1 MIKFQWLKWYG
12 IDSEQGDDLLTKEQQ
27 EEINRRIEK
36 HEKSEGKTFTW
47 DEIQS
52 RLKFRW
58 STLLSMMMKFK
69 AISKK

>member
-1 MIKFQWLKWYG
+1 MIVTEDLKRLRFDDKISMIEMIWDSL
-12 IDSEQGDDLLTKEQQ
+12 DSEQGDDLLTKEQQ

-52 RLKFRW
+52 RLKFR
-58 STLLSMMMKFK
+58 
-69 AISKK
+69 

>member
-1 MIKFQWLKWYG
+1 MIYWRKNNKKKL
-12 IDSEQGDDLLTKEQQ
+12 I
-27 EEINRRIEK
+27 EEFEK
-36 HEKSEGKTFTW
+36 HEKGEGKTFTW

>member
-1 MIKFQWLKWYG
+1 MIVTEDLERLRFDDKISMIEMIWDSL
-12 IDSEQGDDLLTKEQQ
+12 DSEQGDDLLTKEQQ

-52 RLKFRW
+52 RLKFR
-58 STLLSMMMKFK
+58 
-69 AISKK
+69 